1 MIALGARLFSY
12 VGSAFRRTFTATI
25 LIAVLASPAFAY
37 LKFGVQIGDRVVTVK
52 WNKSPVQYYVTE
64 RGVSGIGPSG
74 FADAVGR
81 AFATWEA
88 VPTASIRYQFAGF
101 TAALPG
107 EDDGR
112 STLGFLA
119 APELERVLG
128 TASLLIDDVTGEL
141 LEVDIFFNS
150 AFSWSVAPN
159 GEPGR
164 FDLETIAVHEIGH
177 LNGLGHSAIG
187 ETEISGM
194 GRRVLAAEA
203 VMFPIAFGAGN
214 TSARA
219 LRADDIAGVSDLYP
233 DGGFKE
239 MTGSISG
246 RVTKNGAG
254 LFGAH
259 VVAFN
264 PATGKLVGNFTLNA
278 DGRFSMAGLTPGPH
292 ILRVEPL
299 DDADVDSFFELDEP
313 LDFNFRARFH
323 DRLVVVP
330 RGGDSGDV
338 EIRTAPK

>member
-1 MIALGARLFSY
+1 MIIVALAP
-12 VGSAFRRTFTATI
+12 
-25 LIAVLASPAFAY
+25 AVSAY
-37 LKFGVQIGDRVVTVK
+37 LKFGVSVGDRVVTVK
-52 WNKSPVQYYVTE
+52 WTRTPVQYYVSE
-64 RGVSGIGPSG
+64 RGVSGVGPSG

-101 TAALPG
+101 TSALPG

-112 STLGFLA
+112 TTLGFLA
-119 APELERVLG
+119 APELERVL
-128 TASLLIDDVTGEL
+128 ASASALIDDVTGEL

-150 AFSWSVAPN
+150 AFSWSVAAA

-187 ETEISGM
+187 ETQVSGT
-194 GRRVLAAEA
+194 GRQVLAAES
-203 VMFPIAFGAGN
+203 VMFPLAFGPGN
-214 TSARA
+214 VSSRT

-239 MTGSISG
+239 TTGSISG
-246 RVTKNGAG
+246 RVTKNNAG

-264 PATGKLVGNFTLNA
+264 PATGRLIGNFTLNSN
-278 DGRFSMAGLTPGPH
+278 GQFSIAGLAPGPH
-292 ILRVEPL
+292 VLRVEPL
-299 DDADVDSFFELDEP
+299 DDAEVDSFFALDEP

-323 DRLVVVP
+323 DKLVVVP
-330 RGGDSGDV
+330 RGGDSGNV
-338 EIRTAPK
+338 EIRTVAK